1 MAIESYGWAIILN
14 RGVGFGGRDCK
25 KEHFIY
31 SRGTVKTLENQRA
44 PRFRTFQV
52 CPKDFP
58 ASLPQA
64 ERAVK
69 GPAAAPGRVGGS
81 LMSDMRRR
89 DCITLLGSVAA
100 WPLAAR
106 AQQGERMRR
115 IGGKS

>member
-1 MAIESYGWAIILN
+1 MLSWSGW
-14 RGVGFGGRDCK
+14 R
-25 KEHFIY
+25 HFEGPATASIQNI
-31 SRGTVKTLENQRA
+31 SA
-44 PRFRTFQV
+44 

>member
-1 MAIESYGWAIILN
+1 MAFLEPRPLAMCYPGLAGGTL
-14 RGVGFGGRDCK
+14 RGRPP
-25 KEHFIY
+25 
-31 SRGTVKTLENQRA
+31 
-44 PRFRTFQV
+44 PRFRTFQL
-52 CPKDFP
+52 CLKDFP